1 MKKKPKSGVVI
12 AIVAVLILGTT
23 LCNNSTKNDNLII
36 VNRNTVISN
45 DDIKLSNK
53 EEYNIIPTVKF
64 YVLNDEYMD
73 NNDENN
79 PNSTI
84 LIRDYICYD
93 GNNEGHGIST
103 FINLVV
109 VPKTEKTGNILALKN
124 AIAPDS
130 LKLAPN
136 TIVSEKVKKQWNEEG
151 YRPEYE

>member
-1 MKKKPKSGVVI
+1 VKKKPKSGVVI